1 MPRLSRR
8 EMQARRQL
16 KKQKKCTHPPPPP
29 QELAGVGAKPSPRP
43 STDEH
48 GATAPLKEGNGHGT

>member
-8 EMQARRQL
+8 ELQARRQL
-16 KKQKKCTHPPPPP
+16 KKQKPTPPP
-29 QELAGVGAKPSPRP
+29 QELAGVGVKPNPRP

-48 GATAPLKEGNGHGT
+48 GAAAPLKEDDGHGA